1 MQIDQI
7 IRSRRKTIELVI
19 RPDGSLLVRAPN
31 RATLD
36 QIRELVY
43 QKADWI
49 RSRKELVNQRKR
61 LSSPIEYVD
70 GARFFYLGVSFPLH
84 IVDQAVSPL
93 SLRDK
98 FFLDRKALPY
108 AAEVFEKWYRNQ
120 SRSFLTDRVAHYAGS
135 YEFNYGKI
143 RISGARTRWGSC
155 GAKGSLN
162 FSWRLIMAPLDVV
175 DYVVVHELVHLIE
188 RNHSARFWGRVEQIL
203 PDYKARRKW
212 LKTNGHLLTL
222 D

>member
-7 IRSRRKTIELVI
+7 IRSRRKTIELVV

-31 RATLD
+31 RATLN
-36 QIRELVY
+36 QIRELVF

-49 RSRKELVNQRKR
+49 RSRKELVKQRKR

-70 GARFFYLGVSFPLH
+70 GARFFYLGETIPLH
-84 IVDQAVSPL
+84 IVDQAVSHL
-93 SLRDK
+93 SLKDE
-98 FFLDRKALPY
+98 FFLDRKALPH
-108 AAEVFEKWYRNQ
+108 AAEIFEKWYRNQ
-120 SRSFLTDRVAHYAGS
+120 SRSILTDRVAHYAGL

-188 RNHSARFWGRVEQIL
+188 RNHSARFWGRVEQIM
-203 PDYKARRKW
+203 PDYKIRRKW
-212 LKTNGHLLTL
+212 LNTNGHLLTL